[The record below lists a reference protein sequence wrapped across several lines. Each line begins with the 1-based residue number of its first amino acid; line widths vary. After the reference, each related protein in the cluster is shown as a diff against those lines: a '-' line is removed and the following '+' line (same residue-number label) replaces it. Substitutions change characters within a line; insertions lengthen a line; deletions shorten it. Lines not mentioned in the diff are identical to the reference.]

1 MLGSNLFSN
10 NESKEAFFDFVLLI
24 KSSLLSL
31 SSELFSEIS
40 TLVKNL
46 TDSDLMLSRSFYK
59 ISKDSL
65 LYSSLGSLPA

>member
-31 SSELFSEIS
+31 SSELFSETS

-46 TDSDLMLSRSFYK
+46 TDSDLMLSKSFSN
-59 ISKDSL
+59 ISKASL

>member
-24 KSSLLSL
+24 KSSLFSL
-31 SSELFSEIS
+31 SSELFSETS

-46 TDSDLMLSRSFYK
+46 TDSDLMLSKSFSN
-59 ISKDSL
+59 ISKASL